1 MPTSEGVGWAPRA
14 HLWGRRPPQSH
25 YGPRCLPGSGP
36 HPAGESGAQRAS
48 EPLTG
53 RHVRPTA
60 LVPPHVFTSCP
71 LVTDVTTRNN
81 THSPSRGSQAISRN
95 GQEGKRAASE
105 RRPRGLSRGETQPR
119 TQCGHRAQ
127 GPWCPPWARPP
138 SAPRTV
144 WAHSAHSSTHS
155 TSHVF
160 RVSFAP
166 TEEGVNGSASRAAGA
181 TAHARPACA
190 DGSAHDPGEEEKPPR
205 SPGPRHRCSGTL
217 CTHEFGT

>member
-1 MPTSEGVGWAPRA
+1 MACDFRWTKYPKVLWINDVPTSEGVGWAPRA
-14 HLWGRRPPQSH
+14 HLWGWRPPQSH

-60 LVPPHVFTSCP
+60 LVPPRVFTSCP

-95 GQEGKRAASE
+95 GQEGERAASE
-105 RRPRGLSRGETQPR
+105 RRPRGLSRGETQMR

-127 GPWCPPWARPP
+127 GKGAIVPALGTASLGPEDSVGTFCP
-138 SAPRTV
+138 
-144 WAHSAHSSTHS
+144 
-155 TSHVF
+155 F
-160 RVSFAP
+160 Q
-166 TEEGVNGSASRAAGA
+166 
-181 TAHARPACA
+181 HA
-190 DGSAHDPGEEEKPPR
+190 
-205 SPGPRHRCSGTL
+205 
-217 CTHEFGT
+217 